1 MLSLFPNS
9 YKNSLQKWA
18 EDPDAKNME
27 DEQEE
32 AEKDRLVDKDDEFN
46 LQKARAWDDWK
57 DGEFWVVCLCRK
69 FVSESDF
76 N

>member
-1 MLSLFPNS
+1 
-9 YKNSLQKWA
+9 
-18 EDPDAKNME
+18 ME